1 MSKRALRVGVVGL
14 LVIAAAGGG
23 GAWWW
28 SHRHIE
34 STDNA
39 YVHGDVTAISPKVT
53 GYVTEVAVA
62 DNAYVRKGDVLV
74 RIDSET
80 YAARVAEARAACA
93 AAEAAIAGIDRRL
106 EAQRDVI
113 AEARAGIETWKADL
127 TLARQDHERISSLA
141 KKDFASRQ
149 RLDAARAAVDK
160 ARAGLDQARAKLKAA
175 QSQIEVLRADRRQQE
190 AVLAQAQAKLKV
202 AEQNLEDTVVRAPA
216 SGVIGNR
223 GVRRG
228 QLVQPGAHL
237 MSLVPLDTVWVDAN
251 FKETQIGAMQPGQAA
266 RIEVDAYPGVTVTGR
281 VTSLAPASGAE
292 FSLLPPQNATG
303 NFTKVVQRVPVRIE
317 LPPDNPLAGKL
328 RPGLSVVVSV
338 DTSAAPAEAGVL
350 ARNVAELR

>member
-1 MSKRALRVGVVGL
+1 M
-14 LVIAAAGGG
+14 
-23 GAWWW
+23 
-28 SHRHIE
+28 
-34 STDNA
+34 
-39 YVHGDVTAISPKVT
+39 
-53 GYVTEVAVA
+53 
-62 DNAYVRKGDVLV
+62 
-74 RIDSET
+74 
-80 YAARVAEARAACA
+80 
-93 AAEAAIAGIDRRL
+93 
-106 EAQRDVI
+106 I

-223 GVRRG
+223 AVRRG